1 MPLAGVFLEKRSRKS
16 QARSARPTVPARQC
30 FDRAM
35 AGMVAA
41 RIFDLSSCAWRA
53 YKRPKFPDNV
63 NPAHAVCPFQGPGKA
78 CPSDQETK
86 DV

>member
-1 MPLAGVFLEKRSRKS
+1 VNASGRSIFGKKKPQEPGPQRPRVAG
-16 QARSARPTVPARQC
+16 C
-30 FDRAM
+30 
-35 AGMVAA
+35 VAA

-53 YKRPKFPDNV
+53 YKKLKFPDNV